1 MEICIQDRWKNFD
14 DNGKNTDDKYL
25 GHITLTQEDVDRI
38 LKEIKQ
44 LRKSIWRRMKD
55 YIIREL
61 KRQALLQEKRHQRW
75 RERWERWKQLRE
87 YRKKRA
93 QILEECA
100 RRGCLLPEAIQYN
113 ITWEEVEQER
123 EIIRI
128 TNAFLLLL
136 VVGWFLSI
144 FSDQKQRR

>member
-1 MEICIQDRWKNFD
+1 MGICIQDKWKNLD
-14 DNGKNTDDKYL
+14 DNGKNTDDKQF

-38 LKEIKQ
+38 LREIKQ
-44 LRKSIWRRMKD
+44 SRKSIWKRMKD
-55 YIIREL
+55 YIIRE
-61 KRQALLQEKRHQRW
+61 ALLQEERRQRW

-123 EIIRI
+123 EIIQI
-128 TNAFLLLL
+128 TNVFLLLL
-136 VVGWFLSI
+136 VVGLFLSI